1 MNGNKITTP
10 LIICGTII
18 IVVLIGGVLFMSQGS
33 NDNVKFII
41 INGMLGSIGTLA
53 GVLFV
58 GRKVEQAADKADE
71 AAKKVDEMHDDL
83 KNGLIPEKVQEGM
96 QLVTARDADPN
107 DEYSLNDKPG
117 AH

>member
-1 MNGNKITTP
+1 MKLSTP
-10 LIICGTII
+10 AYICGTAII
-18 IVVLIGGVLFMSQGS
+18 ITLIAGVVFMSQGS

-41 INGMLGSIGTLA
+41 INSMLGSVATIG

-58 GRKVEQAADKADE
+58 GRKVEQAADKADK
-71 AAKKVDEMHDDL
+71 AAEKVEEMHEDL

-96 QLVTARDADPN
+96 ALVSKRDADPD